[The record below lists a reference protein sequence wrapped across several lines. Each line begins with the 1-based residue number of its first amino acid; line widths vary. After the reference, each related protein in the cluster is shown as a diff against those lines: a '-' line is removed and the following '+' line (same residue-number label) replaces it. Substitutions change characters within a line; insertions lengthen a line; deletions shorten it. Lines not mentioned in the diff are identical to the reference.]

1 VRTDLPLATQ
11 LVQVGHACLL
21 AGAVFPQPAVPA
33 HLVVLAVPSTLALYD
48 AVARAAS
55 LGVPCVIFH
64 EPDDDLGAT
73 AAASAPLT
81 SPACRAFRRYPLWS
95 APGALPRGPPLP
107 PPISD

>member
-1 VRTDLPLATQ
+1 M
-11 LVQVGHACLL
+11 
-21 AGAVFPQPAVPA
+21 
-33 HLVVLAVPSTLALYD
+33 PSTLALYD

-81 SPACRAFRRYPLWS
+81 SPACRAFTIEW
-95 APGALPRGPPLP
+95 PG
-107 PPISD
+107 S